1 LVNIFKMEDR
11 EKVINILSDLK
22 NKSNK
27 ELIFAMDFL
36 SSEFEQLKVSIVELT
51 KHLDASEECYNRVL
65 KEYESRK

>member
-1 LVNIFKMEDR
+1 MEDR

-51 KHLDASEECYNRVL
+51 KHLDASEECYNRIL

>member
-1 LVNIFKMEDR
+1 MEDR

-27 ELIFAMDFL
+27 ELIFGMDFL

-51 KHLDASEECYNRVL
+51 KHLDASEECYNRIL

>member
-1 LVNIFKMEDR
+1 MENIFNMEER
-11 EKVINILSDLK
+11 EKVIEVLSDLK

-27 ELIFAMDFL
+27 DLIFAMDFL
-36 SSEFEQLKVSIVELT
+36 SNEFEQLKVSIVELT

>member
-51 KHLDASEECYNRVL
+51 KHLDASEECYNRIL

>member
-1 LVNIFKMEDR
+1 MVNIFKMEDR

>member
-1 LVNIFKMEDR
+1 MEDR

-51 KHLDASEECYNRVL
+51 KHLDTSEECYNRVL

>member
-1 LVNIFKMEDR
+1 MVNIFKMEDR

-51 KHLDASEECYNRVL
+51 KHLDASEECYNRIL

>member
-27 ELIFAMDFL
+27 ELIFGMDFL

-51 KHLDASEECYNRVL
+51 KHLDASEECYNRIL